1 MPMKTLRKIFC
12 IIVCSVLALGFTAC
26 EKDGPGDK
34 IWDFTPIVFNFT
46 VTGENG
52 EDLLN
57 PNYPGNYS
65 GLNIT
70 ATYED
75 KIYEKDTPVTK
86 SRAYLARMQG
96 LQSTQLRNGRHALT
110 FGELSGSA
118 TYKNATITL
127 DWGNG
132 TKDVITFSSKLKWK
146 GDKPKFNRSFKLND
160 KEVAKDTPLPT
171 IDIKKK
177 ALLIAGGE

>member
-1 MPMKTLRKIFC
+1 
-12 IIVCSVLALGFTAC
+12 
-26 EKDGPGDK
+26 
-34 IWDFTPIVFNFT
+34 
-46 VTGENG
+46 
-52 EDLLN
+52 
-57 PNYPGNYS
+57 
-65 GLNIT
+65 
-70 ATYED
+70 
-75 KIYEKDTPVTK
+75 
-86 SRAYLARMQG
+86 MQG

-171 IDIKKK
+171 IEIKKK

>member
-1 MPMKTLRKIFC
+1 MKTLRNFFC
-12 IIVCSVLALGFTAC
+12 IIACSVLTLGFTAC
-26 EKDGPGDK
+26 EKDGPGDR

-46 VTGENG
+46 VTGPNG

-75 KIYEKDTPVTK
+75 KIYEKDVPATN
-86 SRAYLARMQG
+86 SRVLIVPIEG
-96 LQSTQLRNGRHALT
+96 LLSTQLKNGRHALT
-110 FGELSGSA
+110 FGGLNGHE

-132 TKDVITFSSKLKWK
+132 TKDVITFSSKMKWK
-146 GDKPKFNRSFKLND
+146 GDKPKFNRSFKLNG
-160 KEVAKDTPLPT
+160 KEVAKDTPWPT

-177 ALLIAGGE
+177 ALPIAGK

>member
-1 MPMKTLRKIFC
+1 MKTLRNFFC
-12 IIVCSVLALGFTAC
+12 IIACSVLTLGFTAC
-26 EKDGPGDK
+26 EKDGPGDR

-46 VTGENG
+46 VTGPNG

-70 ATYED
+70 VTYED
-75 KIYEKDTPVTK
+75 KIYEKDVPVTK
-86 SRAYLARMQG
+86 SRVNLARMQG
-96 LQSTQLRNGRHALT
+96 LQSTQLQNGRYALT
-110 FGELSGSA
+110 FGELNGDD
-118 TYKNATITL
+118 TYKDATIIL

-146 GDKPKFNRSFKLND
+146 GDAPKFNRSFKLND